1 MQDFKS
7 ANSEIL
13 AQSIIAY
20 VDDFKDEQN
29 SLDTLLQSRC
39 KQLIKLN
46 NTKESQDKLKQE
58 QKKIHLLIVALESTT
73 SDAFEI
79 LSFLR
84 NKMQDW
90 SMPVLVITQ
99 ANQSDVLTSI
109 IKFKLSN
116 LLLKHFNQGTAIN
129 IIDEILSIEKKNK
142 TIENQRDK
150 LQQFK
155 TVLDKFNLI
164 CETDV
169 KGVITYVNDRF
180 CDVTGYTQDE
190 LIGKTHKIIRHSDT
204 SDEIYKKM
212 WAKLNEGKT
221 WEGKLK
227 NKDKQGEPYYVKI
240 IILPIKNENNEVY
253 KYLSSSFLI
262 SDIEQEKHKLK
273 KFIVTQKLDQINSKK
288 TTQEEINNKA
298 RDLVLKAKQDAIEK
312 EEKFIRYIKELDEEL
327 KRLRIKNDR
336 DKKQIAFL
344 EKEYKEYIEN
354 TDKEKKIFQERLE
367 KVLIAG
373 RQSYEKSIF
382 LKKKSDALDT
392 KLKKSQEGIK
402 TLQNYIDE
410 YRNKIKELKDI
421 IAMHEKTIEE
431 LNNKACT

>member
-1 MQDFKS
+1 MQDFKG

-13 AQSIIAY
+13 AQATIAY
-20 VDDFKDEQN
+20 IDDFDDKSSQIE
-29 SLDTLLQSRC
+29 TLLKSQC
-39 KQLIKLN
+39 KQLIRLEN
-46 NTKESQDKLKQE
+46 SQESTKAFKQHQDN
-58 QKKIHLLIVALESTT
+58 IDLLIVALQSNTT
-73 SDAFEI
+73 FAFKLLE
-79 LSFLR
+79 FLR
-84 NKMQDW
+84 NELQDW
-90 SMPVLVITQ
+90 EMPVLAITD
-99 ANQSDVLTSI
+99 ANDNKILTSV

-116 LLLKHFNQGTAIN
+116 LLIRPFKEGTALN
-129 IIDEILSIEKKNK
+129 IINEILSIEKTNK
-142 TIENQRDK
+142 TIQNQRDK

-164 CETDV
+164 CETDL
-169 KGVITYVNDRF
+169 KGIITYVNDRF
-180 CDVTGYTQDE
+180 CDVTGYSKEE
-190 LIGKTHKIIRHSDT
+190 LVGKTHKIVRHSDT

-212 WAKLNEGKT
+212 WEKLQSGKT

-227 NKDKQGEPYYVKI
+227 NRDKQGEPYYIKI
-240 IILPIKNENNEVY
+240 IILPIKDENGEVY
-253 KYLSSSFLI
+253 KYMSSSFLI

-298 RDLVLKAKQDAIEK
+298 RDLVLKAKQDAIGK
-312 EEKFIRYIKELDEEL
+312 EEKYIRYIKELDEEL

-382 LKKKSDALDT
+382 LKKKSDALDV

-402 TLQNYIDE
+402 TLQEYIDE

-431 LNNKACT
+431 LKSKGGG

>member
-1 MQDFKS
+1 MQEFKS

-13 AQSIIAY
+13 AQSTIAY
-20 VDDFKDEQN
+20 MDDFSDTQN
-29 SLDTLLQSRC
+29 SIESILKPHC
-39 KQLIKLN
+39 KQLIKLEN
-46 NTKESQDKLKQE
+46 SKEATKTLQNH
-58 QKKIHLLIVALESTT
+58 QKKIDLLIVALQSNTKPGLELL
-73 SDAFEI
+73 E
-79 LSFLR
+79 FLR
-84 NKMQDW
+84 NNMQNWD
-90 SMPVLVITQ
+90 MPVLAITD
-99 ANQSDVLTSI
+99 ANDNKILTSV

-116 LLLKHFNQGTAIN
+116 LLLKPFKEGTALN
-129 IIDEILSIEKKNK
+129 IITEIVTIEKTNK
-142 TIENQRDK
+142 TIANQKDK

-164 CETDV
+164 CETDL

-180 CDVTGYTQDE
+180 CDVTGYSKEE
-190 LIGKTHKIIRHSDT
+190 LIGKTHKIVRHNDT

-212 WAKLNEGKT
+212 WEKLQSGKT

-227 NKDKQGEPYYVKI
+227 NKDKQGDPYYIKI
-240 IILPIKNENNEVY
+240 IILPIKNEEGEVY
-253 KYLSSSFLI
+253 KYMSSSFLI

-298 RDLVLKAKQDAIEK
+298 RDLVLKAKQDAIGK
-312 EEKFIRYIKELDEEL
+312 EEKYIRYIKELEEEL

-382 LKKKSDALDT
+382 LKKKSDALDV

-402 TLQNYIDE
+402 TLQVYIDE
-410 YRNKIKELKDI
+410 YRKKIKELKDI

-431 LNNKACT
+431 LKSKVGA